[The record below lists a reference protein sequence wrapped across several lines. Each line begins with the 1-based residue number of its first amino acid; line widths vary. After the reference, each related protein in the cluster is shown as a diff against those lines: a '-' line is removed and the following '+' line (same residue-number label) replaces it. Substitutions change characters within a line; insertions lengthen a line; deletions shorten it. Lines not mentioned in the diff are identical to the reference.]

1 MKTRTK
7 HFFFLFLL
15 VATIASAH
23 SPEFTNQFFEESCN
37 FTSTGRNPYF
47 ILVPGHEIVLE
58 GDDEG
63 ELLRVVI
70 TVLDKTK
77 VVDGVETR
85 VVKERETLDG
95 ELVEISRNYFAI
107 CKKTNTVFYFGEDVD
122 IYENGEIVSHDGS
135 WRAGVN
141 GARPGVIMP
150 GTVLIG
156 ARYFQETAAGVALD
170 RAEITRLDAA
180 VTTPFGHLTDLLKT
194 KETTPL
200 EPGHASIKFY
210 ARGIGLIKD
219 GTAEL
224 ISFDTS
230 ASAVD
235 EDQ

>member
-1 MKTRTK
+1 MKTRIK
-7 HFFFLFLL
+7 LFLFA
-15 VATIASAH
+15 ATFASAH
-23 SPEFTNQFFEESCN
+23 SPEFTDQFFEESCN
-37 FTSTGRNPYF
+37 FTSAGRNPYF
-47 ILVPGHEIVLE
+47 VLVPGHQIVLE

-63 ELLRVVI
+63 ELVRVVI

-77 VVDGVETR
+77 VVNGVQTR
-85 VVKERETLDG
+85 VVKERETIDG
-95 ELVEISRNYFAI
+95 QLVEISRNYFAI

-122 IYENGEIVSHDGS
+122 IYENGEIVSHEGS
-135 WRAGVN
+135 WLAGVN
-141 GARPGVIMP
+141 GAQPGIIMP

-156 ARYFQETAAGVALD
+156 ARYFQEIAEGIALD

-180 VTTPFGHLTDLLKT
+180 ITTPFGLFTDLLKT

-200 EPGHASIKFY
+200 EPGNVSIKFY

-219 GTAEL
+219 GAAEL
-224 ISFDTS
+224 ISFDPN